1 MNTPYQML
9 VPKYSTYPS
18 VVGYLGERGHKA
30 IAVHPYMTSMYKRE
44 QVYSSLGIQDFIHDT
59 TMASAEKIQDN
70 PFISDESAFSE
81 VEHQIESSAQPLL
94 VNLVT
99 MQNHYPM
106 ADLYDEPWPVSGI
119 SGDTKDELA
128 GYARGLNYSDRAL
141 QSFIESLEASDE
153 KTAVIFYGDHQPAF
167 WSNDIIEQN
176 DDRAMHET
184 PFFIWT
190 NFKQLPA
197 NDMGVTSPIHFM
209 PTLFDALGAE
219 LPPYYVLL
227 QRLHAEIPAM
237 EQGVYYNAEG
247 EPLNEDDLSA
257 EAQAILHDYELVQYD
272 MSIGE
277 RYAQDMYYPE
287 N

>member
-1 MNTPYQML
+1 
-9 VPKYSTYPS
+9 
-18 VVGYLGERGHKA
+18 
-30 IAVHPYMTSMYKRE
+30 MYKRE
-44 QVYSSLGIQDFIHDT
+44 QVYSTFGIQDFIHDT

-70 PFISDESAFSE
+70 PFISDQSAFDE
-81 VEHQIESSAQPLL
+81 VERQIDATAEPLL

-106 ADLYDEPWPVSGI
+106 SGLYDDPWPVSGV

-128 GYARGLNYSDRAL
+128 GYARGINYTDEAL
-141 QSFIESLEASDE
+141 QDFLSSLKASGE

-167 WSNDIIEQN
+167 WSDDIIAKN
-176 DDRAMHET
+176 DDETMHQT
-184 PFFIWT
+184 PFFLWT
-190 NFKQLPA
+190 NFKQFPKQ
-197 NDMGVTSPIHFM
+197 DMGLTSPIYFM
-209 PTLFDALGAE
+209 PTLFDGLDAE

-237 EQGVYYNAEG
+237 EQGVYYNADG
-247 EPLNEDDLSA
+247 EQLGEDDLGA
-257 EAQAILHDYELVQYD
+257 EARALLHDYELVQYD

-277 RYAQDMYYPE
+277 RYAHDMFYPE